1 MIDGTAMEVREA
13 GMAPPRWWHDY
24 AADFERYRAQRR
36 GTSAF
41 VLMAT
46 EQGLWALLVYRLA
59 RSLRTSP
66 LPQVI
71 ATPVRIVSAIAEKLV
86 EIVTGITLPSRA
98 RIGAGLYIGHH
109 GNIILHEDV
118 VMGHTCNISQ
128 GVTIG
133 TSGLGSRRGVPT
145 IGDRVYIATNAVVVG
160 AITIGDEAV
169 IAANSLVTRDVEAR
183 TTVMGVPAKVVK
195 SRGSAGYLIPGQ
207 S

>member
-1 MIDGTAMEVREA
+1 MMDGTAIKVQDA
-13 GMAPPRWWHDY
+13 KVASPRWWSDY
-24 AADFERYRAQRR
+24 AADFERYKAHRR

-59 RSLRTSP
+59 RSIRASS
-66 LPQVI
+66 LPPVI
-71 ATPVRIVSAIAEKLV
+71 ALPVRVASAIAEKLI
-86 EIVTGITLPSRA
+86 ELVTGITLPSRA

-133 TSGLGSRRGVPT
+133 TSGLGGRRGVPI

-183 TTVMGVPAKVVK
+183 TTVMGVPAKIVK
-195 SRGSAGYLIPGQ
+195 QRGSAGYLVPGQ
-207 S
+207 P